1 MKRGLVAALILAL
14 ALTALAFKGALLAPP
29 PVRAPAAGQF
39 DTGRAMTRLSRILGD
54 ERPHPVDSEANDAV
68 RARLL
73 AELRSLGLTPVVTDG
88 LACGGLG
95 PFRAVT
101 CARVRN
107 VRATI
112 NPGVTAPTS

>member
-1 MKRGLVAALILAL
+1 MKRGFVAALILAL

-54 ERPHPVDSEANDAV
+54 ERPHPVDSEANDEV

-73 AELRSLGLTPVVTDG
+73 AE
-88 LACGGLG
+88 
-95 PFRAVT
+95 
-101 CARVRN
+101 
-107 VRATI
+107 
-112 NPGVTAPTS
+112 